1 MYLLFSIEDTRLL
14 KVVSLGNQKFTLF
27 EFKLQGTSEEFTW
40 EVGTEAL
47 VDTASCIPTLS
58 RRVFQGHN
66 TTVGE
71 DSEVLH
77 ASYSFEYGAVALQS
91 REIFTP
97 PKGCKPVEMS
107 KSERN
112 KRRFHHLV
120 RLTLYGRSF
129 IVIYRTIQYNKR
141 LQDW

>member
-1 MYLLFSIEDTRLL
+1 MYLLFSIGDAKIL
-14 KVVSLGNQKFTLF
+14 KNVSLGNQNFTLF

-47 VDTASCIPTLS
+47 VDAASCIPTLS
-58 RRVFQGHN
+58 RSVFQGYN

-107 KSERN
+107 KSEGN
-112 KRRFHHLV
+112 KRRFRHLV
-120 RLTLYGRSF
+120 RLTLSKIVMYLRSILIF
-129 IVIYRTIQYNKR
+129 
-141 LQDW
+141 